1 VPAALGPAGARGA
14 AAPIAVVLATAHGRG
29 RAWQIVRIEPP
40 VILADAMA
48 GRGRGR
54 GTAGAVVLIPWGEQG
69 GTGAGVEIGTDG
81 RGREFAVAG
90 ASSET

>member
-1 VPAALGPAGARGA
+1 
-14 AAPIAVVLATAHGRG
+14 
-29 RAWQIVRIEPP
+29 
-40 VILADAMA
+40 
-48 GRGRGR
+48 
-54 GTAGAVVLIPWGEQG
+54 VLIPWGEQG